1 MLQADPEKYYHV
13 FTAGKFPY
21 YNWESGNWDTFE
33 ILPEYVDGVANCYDA
48 TVHKAPVWIGHPYS
62 GAEALAWV
70 AKVKSDSGKLFNS
83 FDYIDQELIDAI
95 QNKKYQYV
103 STEFHR
109 VMGIDND
116 YQVALGITNLPRVS
130 GQTPL
135 DMAGAAFGKGF
146 NGSGAGRSVYCP
158 LTSSFSLDLVK
169 DFSSS
174 NKTYFFQNQNKN
186 SMNELFKKLA
196 LLFSIDIL
204 LHNSDESVAAQI
216 SDKFSKLSSANEANE
231 AEVKAL
237 KDERVKFTLDL
248 AIEEGKIKPA
258 EKDSYESLLAGNFE
272 AARKV
277 LMSLPANPALKKN
290 SADTNASLIEDPAK
304 NTGDKFSNADG
315 SKLTFDQFSE
325 AIQKD
330 PAFAKKFSDED
341 IASLPG
347 NKFYKK

>member
-21 YNWESGNWDTFE
+21 YNWENGKWDTFE
-33 ILPEYVDGVANCYDA
+33 ILPEYVEGVAACYDA
-48 TVHKAPVWIGHPYS
+48 TVHKAPVRIGHPFS
-62 GAEALAWV
+62 EAEALAWV
-70 AKVKSDSGKLFNS
+70 VKVKSDNGKLFNS

-95 QNKKYQYV
+95 QKKKYQYV

-135 DMAGAAFGKGF
+135 NMKDAVYGKGDE
-146 NGSGAGRSVYCP
+146 GRSIYSP
-158 LTSSFSLDLVK
+158 LTSAFSLDLVK
-169 DFSSS
+169 DFTAS
-174 NKTYFFQNQNKN
+174 NKKYFFQNQNNN
-186 SMNELFKKLA
+186 SMNELLKKLA
-196 LLFSIDIL
+196 LLFSIDVV

-216 SDKFSKLSSANEANE
+216 SDKFSKMSSDNAALVT
-231 AEVKAL
+231 EVKAL
-237 KDERVKFTLDL
+237 KDERVKFTIDL
-248 AIEEGKIKPA
+248 ATEEGKIKPA
-258 EKDSYESLLAGNFE
+258 DKDSYESLLQGNFE

-277 LMSLPANPALKKN
+277 LMSLPANPALKVN
-290 SADTNASLIEDPAK
+290 ATDTNASGLEDPAK
-304 NTGDKFSNADG
+304 NAGDKFSNADG
-315 SKLTFDQFSE
+315 SKLTFEQFSE

-330 PAFAKKFSDED
+330 PAFAKKFSDEE
-341 IASLPG
+341 IASLPD